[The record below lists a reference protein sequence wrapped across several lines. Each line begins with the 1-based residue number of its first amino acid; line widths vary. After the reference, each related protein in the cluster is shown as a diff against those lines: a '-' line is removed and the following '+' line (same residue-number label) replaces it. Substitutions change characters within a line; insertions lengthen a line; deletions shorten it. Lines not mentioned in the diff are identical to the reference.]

1 MATAVLGTAAIRVR
15 PDTRGFKD
23 ALRDDIQRIEKTVSI
38 RPAIEIAK
46 REVQQVKAKLQ
57 AVDTT
62 VDIKP
67 QIRQADIAKAKAALA
82 PIKKTNVQAILD
94 ESTIRTARAE
104 LSAKLD
110 NITAHPRVAI
120 TAAKAQLRRLA
131 DPIDVAVTPRV
142 NKAKL
147 ALSKLR
153 EPITTTLTPVV
164 TRIQGTQQILS
175 RATAATKTFVQD
187 LGDKAAAQARSS
199 AAVVTKHYN
208 TALQRLSKSSRSA
221 NNALVI
227 GGALSRTA
235 VRKISAS
242 VDAVSTT
249 LTPLGNKA
257 RSAFSN
263 IAAGAGRASNA
274 VRSLSTALKSTSAI
288 QSLGQQASRVFGS
301 MTATLSPATLLSGFT
316 RLKSVATGA
325 LRGIAVSAAG
335 VGRALLSA
343 TGSALKLI
351 PAMAALGSVSLAGI
365 AGATQ
370 AATSTVVALGA
381 ALKATLPFIGALPAM
396 AGAGAAGLVAVRAA
410 VATAKEE
417 LEEYG
422 ETFKQMYADIGDAAW
437 KTGGGQVTRAT
448 ERLIPVLSS
457 GMTKV
462 GAALGTAMGKVADA
476 ISSARG
482 LSAIKTVLES
492 TARAFDPLGD
502 ALADI
507 VDGLLHLA
515 KAGAPLIE
523 RLSNAVARLGKR
535 FAAWANDVAD
545 SGKLLTWVDDAIAT
559 FKQLGTIIVQ
569 LGGILKG
576 LGTAMGVTGGSIQL
590 DLMVSSLTAVNNAI
604 NGPLAQGALREIFDG
619 ARDAVK
625 ALGPGVTDL
634 LHALA
639 GFAPTL
645 SNLLRIGSAAFGA
658 LLSGVGAILNEP
670 MFRAGVT
677 QLFTGVQALAEGLRE
692 LGPVIGRVLG
702 GAASVIGSVAS
713 GIASILPYLEPVIEV
728 LAQVLTFISGQLDK
742 VPGLVDTAAGSF
754 GRLFEPL
761 QTAWSMVEP
770 VLQRMGD
777 VLLNAFSGFDG
788 EGALSGLS
796 GIFEPLLNGVLEVIG
811 ALTTLFE
818 QIWPGIEPIIQRIAT
833 QTLPLLAEAWGSIFG
848 TISSVLEHFGEKLGP
863 LIEPLGN
870 LLLDIYEMFIE
881 YAPKIW
887 DILGQVA
894 EFIINIL
901 AAILP
906 PVMSVVSV
914 IKDAIAQ
921 TLDWLLPIIQSA
933 IGWLNQLVEP
943 IQRIFNSLAEL
954 LVPAI
959 RWFADQLQKLEPVV
973 RMIID
978 VVGTFLVN
986 AFNVVADAIGF
997 LVALFQGDFA
1007 AAWEYLKSFF
1017 LNLGTMIWDAI
1028 TGVVSAVLEMIA
1040 TIGSVLWDGAITVAG
1055 NFVRGLIDTIKNG
1068 LSGLKDRVMGWLGFD
1083 TGVTADVD
1091 ADVDWGDPMPSY
1103 GSGPGSRGPSGYDS
1117 GPIGGGQTINIYNP
1131 VNEPSSETLR
1141 RNSAHLTGGY

>member
-1 MATAVLGTAAIRVR
+1 MATAVLGTAAIRVK
-15 PDTRGFKD
+15 PDTRGFKE
-23 ALRDDIQRIEKTVSI
+23 ALRDDIKRIEKTVSI
-38 RPAIEIAK
+38 SPAIEIAK
-46 REVQQVKAKLQ
+46 REIQQVKSKLQ

-67 QIRQADIAKAKAALA
+67 EVRQADIAKAKAALA
-82 PIKKTNVQAILD
+82 PIKKTKVQAVLD
-94 ESTIRTARAE
+94 ESTIRTTRAK

-110 NITAHPRVAI
+110 NITARPRVAI
-120 TAAKAQLRRLA
+120 TAAKARLRQLA
-131 DPIDVAVTPRV
+131 EPIDVAITPRV
-142 NKAKL
+142 KNVKP
-147 ALSKLR
+147 AL
-153 EPITTTLTPVV
+153 
-164 TRIQGTQQILS
+164 
-175 RATAATKTFVQD
+175 
-187 LGDKAAAQARSS
+187 
-199 AAVVTKHYN
+199 
-208 TALQRLSKSSRSA
+208 
-221 NNALVI
+221 
-227 GGALSRTA
+227 
-235 VRKISAS
+235 
-242 VDAVSTT
+242 
-249 LTPLGNKA
+249 
-257 RSAFSN
+257 
-263 IAAGAGRASNA
+263 NA
-274 VRSLSTALKSTSAI
+274 V
-288 QSLGQQASRVFGS
+288 QSLGQQASRVLSS

-370 AATSTVVALGA
+370 AATSTVIALGA
-381 ALKATLPFIGALPAM
+381 ALKATLPFLGALPAM

-448 ERLIPVLSS
+448 ERLIPVLSA

-523 RLSNAVARLGKR
+523 RLSTAVARLGKR

-559 FKQLGTIIVQ
+559 FKQLGTIISQ

-576 LGTAMGVTGGSIQL
+576 LGTAMGVTGGSIRL
-590 DLMVSSLTAVNNAI
+590 EAMVASLTAVNNAI

-702 GAASVIGSVAS
+702 SAGSVIGSVAS

-728 LAQVLTFISGQLDK
+728 LSQVLTFVSDKLDEI
-742 VPGLVDTAAGSF
+742 PGLVDDAAGSF
-754 GRLFEPL
+754 DTLFEPL
-761 QTAWSMVEP
+761 QNAWAMAEP
-770 VLQRMGD
+770 VFQRMGE
-777 VLLNAFSGFDG
+777 VISEAFSGFDS

-796 GIFEPLLNGVLEVIG
+796 DIFMPLLNGVLDVIG

-818 QIWPGIEPIIQRIAT
+818 QIWPEIEPIIQRIAT
-833 QTLPLLAEAWGSIFG
+833 ETLPLFSEAWESIFG

-870 LLLDIYEMFIE
+870 LLLDIYEMFLE
-881 YAPKIW
+881 YGPQIW
-887 DILGQVA
+887 EILGDVA
-894 EFIINIL
+894 ELIIDVL

-906 PVMSVVSV
+906 PIMRVVSV
-914 IKDAIAQ
+914 IKDAIKQ
-921 TLDWLLPIIQSA
+921 TLDWLLPIIRQV
-933 IGWLNQLVEP
+933 IDWLKLLVEP

-954 LVPAI
+954 LIPVI
-959 RWFADQLQKLEPVV
+959 RWFSDQLEKLAPVV
-973 RMIID
+973 RTIVD
-978 VVGTFLVN
+978 VVGKFLLN
-986 AFNVVADAIGF
+986 AFNVVADAVGF
-997 LVALFQGDFA
+997 LVALFKGDFA
-1007 AAWEYLKSFF
+1007 EAWEHLKSFF
-1017 LNLGTMIWDAI
+1017 LNLGSMIWDAI
-1028 TGVVSAVLEMIA
+1028 TGVVSTVLDMIA

-1068 LSGLKDRVMGWLGFD
+1068 LSGMKDRVMGWLGFD
-1083 TGVTADVD
+1083 TGVKADVD
-1091 ADVDWGDPMPSY
+1091 ADVDWGDPMPGY
-1103 GSGPGSRGPSGYDS
+1103 GNGPGSRGPSGYDS
-1117 GPIGGGQTINIYNP
+1117 GPIGGGSTINIYNP

>member
-1 MATAVLGTAAIRVR
+1 MATAVLGTAAIRVK
-15 PDTRGFKD
+15 PDTRGFKE
-23 ALRDDIQRIEKTVSI
+23 ALRDDIKRIEKTVSI
-38 RPAIEIAK
+38 SPAIEIAK
-46 REVQQVKAKLQ
+46 REIQQVKSKLQ

-67 QIRQADIAKAKAALA
+67 QIRQSDIAKAKAALA
-82 PIKKTNVQAILD
+82 PIKKTNVQAVLD
-94 ESTIRTARAE
+94 ESTIRGARAE
-104 LSAKLD
+104 LSAKLN

-120 TAAKAQLRRLA
+120 TAAKARLRQLA
-131 DPIDVAVTPRV
+131 EPIDVAITPRV
-142 NKAKL
+142 KNVKP
-147 ALSKLR
+147 AL
-153 EPITTTLTPVV
+153 
-164 TRIQGTQQILS
+164 
-175 RATAATKTFVQD
+175 
-187 LGDKAAAQARSS
+187 
-199 AAVVTKHYN
+199 N
-208 TALQRLSKSSRSA
+208 
-221 NNALVI
+221 
-227 GGALSRTA
+227 
-235 VRKISAS
+235 
-242 VDAVSTT
+242 
-249 LTPLGNKA
+249 
-257 RSAFSN
+257 
-263 IAAGAGRASNA
+263 
-274 VRSLSTALKSTSAI
+274 AI
-288 QSLGQQASRVFGS
+288 QSLGQQASRVLSS
-301 MTATLSPATLLSGFT
+301 MTATLSPATLLRGFT

-335 VGRALLSA
+335 AGRALLSA

-351 PAMAALGSVSLAGI
+351 PAIAALGSVSLAGI

-482 LSAIKTVLES
+482 LSAIKTVLDS

-502 ALADI
+502 ALASV

-523 RLSNAVARLGKR
+523 RLSNAVAGLGKR

-559 FKQLGTIIVQ
+559 FKQLGTIIAQ

-576 LGTAMGVTGGSIQL
+576 LGNAMGVTGGSIRL
-590 DLMVSSLTAVNNAI
+590 EAMVASLTAVNNAI

-677 QLFTGVQALAEGLRE
+677 QLFTGIQALAEGLRE

-702 GAASVIGSVAS
+702 SAGSVIGSVAS

-728 LAQVLTFISGQLDK
+728 LSQVLTFVSDKLDEI
-742 VPGLVDTAAGSF
+742 PGLVDEAAGSF
-754 GRLFEPL
+754 DTLFEPL
-761 QTAWSMVEP
+761 QNAWAMAEP
-770 VLQRMGD
+770 VFQRVGE
-777 VLLNAFSGFDG
+777 VLSEAFSNFDS

-796 GIFEPLLNGVLEVIG
+796 DIFMPLLSGVLDVIG

-818 QIWPGIEPIIQRIAT
+818 QIWPEIEPIIQRIAT
-833 QTLPLLAEAWGSIFG
+833 ETLPLFSEAWESIFG

-870 LLLDIYEMFIE
+870 LLLDIYEMFLE
-881 YAPKIW
+881 YGPQIW
-887 DILGQVA
+887 DILGDVA
-894 EFIINIL
+894 KLIIDVL

-906 PVMSVVSV
+906 PLMRVVSV
-914 IKDAIAQ
+914 IKDAIKQ
-921 TLDWLLPIIQSA
+921 TLDWLLPIIRQV
-933 IGWLNQLVEP
+933 IDWLKLLVDP

-954 LVPAI
+954 LIPVI
-959 RWFADQLQKLEPVV
+959 RWFSDQLEKLAPVV
-973 RMIID
+973 MTIVN
-978 VVGTFLVN
+978 VVGKFLLN
-986 AFNVVADAIGF
+986 AFNVVADAVGF
-997 LVALFQGDFA
+997 LVALFKGDFA
-1007 AAWEYLKSFF
+1007 EAWEHLKSFF
-1017 LNLGTMIWDAI
+1017 LNLGSMIWDAI
-1028 TGVVSAVLEMIA
+1028 TGVVSTVIGMIA
-1040 TIGSVLWDGAITVAG
+1040 TIGSVLWDGAITIAG
-1055 NFVRGLIDTIKNG
+1055 DFVRGLIDTIKKG
-1068 LSGLKDRVMGWLGFD
+1068 ISGMKDRVMGWLGFD
-1083 TGVTADVD
+1083 TDVKADVD

>member
-1 MATAVLGTAAIRVR
+1 MATAVLGTAAIRVK
-15 PDTRGFKD
+15 PDTRGFKE
-23 ALRDDIQRIEKTVSI
+23 ALRDDIKRIEKTVSI
-38 RPAIEIAK
+38 SPAIEIAK
-46 REVQQVKAKLQ
+46 REIQQVKSKLQ

-82 PIKKTNVQAILD
+82 PIKKTNIQAVLD
-94 ESTIRTARAE
+94 ESTIRTTRAK

-110 NITAHPRVAI
+110 NITARPRVAI
-120 TAAKAQLRRLA
+120 TAAKARLRQLA
-131 DPIDVAVTPRV
+131 EPIDVAITPRV
-142 NKAKL
+142 KNVKP
-147 ALSKLR
+147 AL
-153 EPITTTLTPVV
+153 
-164 TRIQGTQQILS
+164 
-175 RATAATKTFVQD
+175 
-187 LGDKAAAQARSS
+187 
-199 AAVVTKHYN
+199 
-208 TALQRLSKSSRSA
+208 
-221 NNALVI
+221 
-227 GGALSRTA
+227 
-235 VRKISAS
+235 
-242 VDAVSTT
+242 
-249 LTPLGNKA
+249 
-257 RSAFSN
+257 
-263 IAAGAGRASNA
+263 NA
-274 VRSLSTALKSTSAI
+274 V
-288 QSLGQQASRVFGS
+288 QSLGQQASRVLGS
-301 MTATLSPATLLSGFT
+301 MTATLSPATLLRGFT

-335 VGRALLSA
+335 AGRALLSA

-351 PAMAALGSVSLAGI
+351 PAIAALGSVSLAGI

-370 AATSTVVALGA
+370 AATSTVIALGA

-502 ALADI
+502 ALASI

-523 RLSNAVARLGKR
+523 RLSNAVAGLGKR

-576 LGTAMGVTGGSIQL
+576 LGNAMGVTGGSIQL
-590 DLMVSSLTAVNNAI
+590 EAMVASLTAVNNAI

-677 QLFTGVQALAEGLRE
+677 QLFTGIQALAEGLRE

-702 GAASVIGSVAS
+702 GAASVIGSVAR

-728 LAQVLTFISGQLDK
+728 LSQVLMFISGQLDK
-742 VPGLVDTAAGSF
+742 IPGLVDTAAGSF

-788 EGALSGLS
+788 AGALSGLS
-796 GIFEPLLNGVLEVIG
+796 GIFEPLLNGVLQL
-811 ALTTLFE
+811 ADSLTTLFE

-833 QTLPLLAEAWGSIFG
+833 QTLPMLAEAWGSIFG
-848 TISSVLEHFGEKLGP
+848 VISSVLEHFGEKLGP

-870 LLLDIYEMFIE
+870 LLLDIYEMFLE

-887 DILGQVA
+887 AILGQVA
-894 EFIINIL
+894 EFIISTL

-954 LVPAI
+954 LIPAI

-973 RMIID
+973 RMIVD
-978 VVGTFLVN
+978 VVGGFLVN
-986 AFNVVADAIGF
+986 AFNVVADAVGF

-1007 AAWEYLKSFF
+1007 EAWEYLKSFF
-1017 LNLGTMIWDAI
+1017 LNLGSMIWDAI
-1028 TGVVSAVLEMIA
+1028 TGVVSAVLDMIA

-1091 ADVDWGDPMPSY
+1091 ADVDWGDPMPGY